1 MEPVLSIAEPPHFG
15 GSRQFHF
22 GGSGSGGGGG
32 RGGGGE
38 VCVTNLKII
47 ISKKKLENTELSWY
61 RIFPNFGHVFNFA
74 SILWKT

>member
-32 RGGGGE
+32 RERGGGG
-38 VCVTNLKII
+38 VCDKFENHYFQ
-47 ISKKKLENTELSWY
+47 KKVGKHGTQ
-61 RIFPNFGHVFNFA
+61 F
-74 SILWKT
+74 